1 MSGSSERKFWR
12 GCMLFDR
19 KAWEEALKGQYR
31 GDVEFGAL
39 MNNHTSLAIGGP
51 ADVLVSPAD
60 PMSAKNI
67 ALVSRKKNIP
77 VMALGGGT
85 NVLVS
90 DSGIEGVV
98 INFKSFRMVHVVR
111 EEGNEVELFVEAGVP
126 LQMLVNFCKEKGCA
140 GMEGLTGIPG
150 TFGGAICGNAG
161 SYGYEIKN
169 VIQSVVI
176 MYPDGRLDRR
186 EAADL
191 GFGYRTSGIK
201 PADIV
206 LNANIKLY
214 KDDKDAVAGRMQ
226 RYLAEKMETQPISA
240 RSAGCVFKNPGAG
253 PAGKLIEEAGCKG
266 MKIGGIEV
274 SRIHANFFVNSGK
287 GTASDYMSL
296 MREVSLV
303 VEKKKGVVLEP
314 EIKMVGRE

>member
-1 MSGSSERKFWR
+1 
-12 GCMLFDR
+12 MLFDR
-19 KAWEEALKGQYR
+19 KAWEEALTGQYR

-39 MNNHTSLAIGGP
+39 MKNHTSLAIGGP
-51 ADVLVSPAD
+51 ADLLVSPAD

-67 ALVSRKKNIP
+67 ALVSRGKNIP
-77 VMALGGGT
+77 VMVLGGGT

-98 INFKSFRMVHVVR
+98 INFKSFRMIHVVR
-111 EEGNEVELFVEAGVP
+111 EEGKEVELFVEAGVP
-126 LQMLVNFCKEKGCA
+126 LQMLVNFCKEKGYA

-169 VIQSVVI
+169 LIQSLVI

-226 RYLAEKMETQPISA
+226 RYLAEKMKTQPISA
-240 RSAGCVFKNPGAG
+240 RSAGCVFKNPEEG

-274 SRIHANFFVNSGK
+274 SSVHANFFVNSGN
-287 GTASDYMSL
+287 GTASDYMGL
-296 MREVSLV
+296 MHEVSLI